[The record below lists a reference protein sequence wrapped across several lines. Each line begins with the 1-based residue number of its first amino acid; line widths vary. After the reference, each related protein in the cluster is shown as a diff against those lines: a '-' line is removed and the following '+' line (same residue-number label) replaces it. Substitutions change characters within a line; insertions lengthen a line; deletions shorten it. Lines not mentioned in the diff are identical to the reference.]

1 MVLPN
6 MGYKPPHRA
15 WFLRVR
21 ILKSGIIFDHL
32 VSYMRGHRGFLLE
45 VQSHA
50 EMFSPWAA
58 NPT

>member
-6 MGYKPPHRA
+6 MGYKSPDRV

-32 VSYMRGHRGFLLE
+32 VSYMRGHRGFN
-45 VQSHA
+45 
-50 EMFSPWAA
+50 WKY
-58 NPT
+58 NPTQGCNFPAGS

>member
-6 MGYKPPHRA
+6 MGYKPPDRV

-32 VSYMRGHRGFLLE
+32 VSYMRGHRGFY
-45 VQSHA
+45 
-50 EMFSPWAA
+50 WKY
-58 NPT
+58 NPTQGCNFPAGS

>member
-6 MGYKPPHRA
+6 MGYKPPDRV

-50 EMFSPWAA
+50 GM
-58 NPT
+58 